1 MSRFFVQLLLSV
13 VVGVSAAVGLG
24 PQAIKIRQ
32 EAKASLREVVKIVFT
47 AGDDTKIKL
56 NTNTSVSAQTQVK
69 TSIKDDVKLDS
80 KAKGGLDARVITGG
94 TVLVDLD
101 TDLSL
106 DGSLTANTQTT
117 AETEAGDIDLNLKDK
132 INSALDFSI
141 DP

>member
-24 PQAIKIRQ
+24 PQGIKIRQ
-32 EAKASLREVVKIVFT
+32 EAIASLREAVKIVST
-47 AGDDTKIKL
+47 AADDVKIKL
-56 NTNTSVSAQTQVK
+56 NTNTSVSAQTQAK

-80 KAKGGLDARVITGG
+80 KAKDGLDARVTPGG
-94 TVLVDLD
+94 TVLDDLD
-101 TDLSL
+101 PDLSL
-106 DGSLTANTQTT
+106 DGSLTANTQTA

>member
-24 PQAIKIRQ
+24 PQGIKIRQ
-32 EAKASLREVVKIVFT
+32 EAKASLREAVKIVFT
-47 AGDDTKIKL
+47 AADDVKIKL
-56 NTNTSVSAQTQVK
+56 NTNTSVSAQTQAK

-80 KAKGGLDARVITGG
+80 KAKDGLDARVTTGG
-94 TVLVDLD
+94 TVLDDLD
-101 TDLSL
+101 PDLSL
-106 DGSLTANTQTT
+106 DGSLTANTQTA

>member
-24 PQAIKIRQ
+24 HQGIKIRQ
-32 EAKASLREVVKIVFT
+32 EAKASLREAVKIVFT
-47 AGDDTKIKL
+47 AADDVKIKL
-56 NTNTSVSAQTQVK
+56 NTNTSVSAQTQAK

-80 KAKGGLDARVITGG
+80 KAKDGLDARVIPGG
-94 TVLVDLD
+94 TVLDDLD
-101 TDLSL
+101 PDLSL
-106 DGSLTANTQTT
+106 DGSLTANTQTA

>member
-32 EAKASLREVVKIVFT
+32 EAKASLREAVKIVFT
-47 AGDDTKIKL
+47 AADDTKLKL

-69 TSIKDDVKLDS
+69 TSIKDDAKLDS
-80 KAKGGLDARVITGG
+80 KAKGGLDARVTTGG
-94 TVLVDLD
+94 TVLDDLD

-106 DGSLTANTQTT
+106 DGSLTANTQTI
-117 AETEAGDIDLNLKDK
+117 AETEAGDIGLNLKDK

>member
-1 MSRFFVQLLLSV
+1 MSKFFVQLLLSV
-13 VVGVSAAVGLG
+13 VVGVSAVVGLG
-24 PQAIKIRQ
+24 PQGIKIRHQ
-32 EAKASLREVVKIVFT
+32 AKASLREGVKIVFT
-47 AGDDTKIKL
+47 AADVVKIKL

-80 KAKGGLDARVITGG
+80 KAKGGLDARVTTGG
-94 TVLVDLD
+94 TVLDDLD
-101 TDLSL
+101 PDLSL

-117 AETEAGDIDLNLKDK
+117 SETEAGDIDLNLKEK